1 MSMEE
6 VSRTIKEIKALVE
19 NLQCRVEALEKAVKA
34 GDISLRV
41 EVPKVVLEKKPL
53 EIRISEDELLGRIIL
68 LMKEGFFNDW
78 KTTSDVANE
87 LIRRCWHPKDLK
99 HIRPSL
105 EQLVV
110 LKVLERSKVKK
121 RKGGGFKWVYRK
133 SENLNLIE

>member
-6 VSRTIKEIKALVE
+6 ISRTVKEIKTLIE

-34 GDISLRV
+34 SSVIVEV
-41 EVPKVVLEKKPL
+41 EVPKVILEKKTL
-53 EIRISEDELLGRIIL
+53 DIRIGEDELLGRIIL
-68 LMKEGFFNDW
+68 LVKEGFFNEER
-78 KTTSDVANE
+78 TANEVADE

-110 LKVLERSKVKK
+110 LGILERSKIRRKK
-121 RKGGGFKWVYRK
+121 GRGFKWVYSK
-133 SENLNLIE
+133 NKALNLAE

>member
-1 MSMEE
+1 MSIEE
-6 VSRTIKEIKALVE
+6 VSRTVKEMKALVE

-34 GDISLRV
+34 SNISLRV

-78 KTTSDVANE
+78 KTASDVANE

-110 LKVLERSKVKK
+110 LGALERSKVKR

-133 SENLNLIE
+133 SRNLSLIE

>member
-78 KTTSDVANE
+78 KTASDVANE

-110 LKVLERSKVKK
+110 LKVLERFKVKK
-121 RKGGGFKWVYRK
+121 RKGGGQ
-133 SENLNLIE
+133 